1 VFGKAWRP
9 PETSDALSVRK
20 NLREAKSLLE
30 KAGWHVKDGVLKN
43 EQGKEFTFEVMLSQK
58 GFERI
63 LAPYAHHLKKLG
75 INIRYRTVDVSLY
88 IRRARTFDFDM
99 MVTSY
104 PQSQSPGNELYNL
117 WHSRAAKQEGS
128 RNLMGVQDPA
138 VDALIEEVVFAPNRK
153 RLVTAVRALDRV
165 MLHGEYLVPNWYI
178 AIHRV
183 AYWNKFGQP
192 EKTPLFYEAESWALQ
207 SWWSKRD

>member
-1 VFGKAWRP
+1 
-9 PETSDALSVRK
+9 
-20 NLREAKSLLE
+20 
-30 KAGWHVKDGVLKN
+30 
-43 EQGKEFTFEVMLSQK
+43 
-58 GFERI
+58 FERI